1 MKGRKTCDFN
11 TLITDCTKQVI
22 NQFKPEPRMIRQQ
35 IEDLIERDYMKRDE
49 KDKKIYHYVAWWAKQ
64 IIIIYIE
71 YQ

>member
-1 MKGRKTCDFN
+1 
-11 TLITDCTKQVI
+11 
-22 NQFKPEPRMIRQQ
+22 MIRQQ